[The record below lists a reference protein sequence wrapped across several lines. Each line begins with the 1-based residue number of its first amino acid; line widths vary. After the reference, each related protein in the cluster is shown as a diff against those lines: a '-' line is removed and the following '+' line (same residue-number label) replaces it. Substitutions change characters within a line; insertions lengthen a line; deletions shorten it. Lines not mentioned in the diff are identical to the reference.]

1 MTSNATVG
9 SYRLMLCRDTD
20 GAMTATRFLV
30 HATPI
35 SIAAGSES
43 RAPADVR
50 RLGIALGDRF
60 PSLETIEALCRFD
73 GGDGDEAPA
82 PGLILLDRRFPIWIA
97 LLEQTVLVTIDTE
110 LLDGDPRARVQ
121 RAHEVIE
128 VLRASGHRIVVDV
141 QADRVDTDGISEGD
155 LASRLAAAGSTRWFG
170 LLTRDARF
178 GFGFGGI
185 GFAIATAVIDR
196 WDKGTW
202 PPVWTSAVDG
212 LFFGLFMAAVQY
224 WHARKRLTERL
235 DGMRDEIVSGRTEAP
250 RAWRKS
256 RIAIAGDV
264 AGLVVFGSFAT
275 IGLISRS
282 WAIGLFIAAFWAAAV
297 ASVAV
302 GFGRVLKIDSESIEA
317 CSPFSRTR
325 IAFRDVLQVRQWPAL
340 DLTIVSSDRDW
351 LLIPNGFDER
361 GQLTITLWD
370 RVLGALREPSLQ
382 QVASGAE
389 ILPSLHE
396 TEERRRGRRILRD
409 VACPPL
415 WLLVRRHPLLG
426 QYLWQH
432 RLLRRGRLALARV
445 VAANRVL
452 YRVPRDEGRFDAP
465 AIVIY
470 TFDAADNPQWPG
482 LLDRIATRLTDSHD
496 TAAEWFTN
504 AVTEGGGFPF
514 AVLVPESFTE
524 GVPVCC
530 TTVMVVRR
538 HIPLGSLRA
547 QWLPLLV
554 SPTVRFSVVLP
565 LRFWSTG
572 MCAAWKRDNVTPD

>member
-1 MTSNATVG
+1 MTSNATAG
-9 SYRLMLCRDTD
+9 SYRLMLCRDTA
-20 GAMTATRFLV
+20 GAMTATRFLD

-35 SIAAGSES
+35 SITAGSES

-73 GGDGDEAPA
+73 GGDGEEAAA

-97 LLEQTVLVTIDTE
+97 LVEQTAFVTIDTE
-110 LLDGDPRARVQ
+110 LLDGDPRAHVR

-128 VLRASGHRIVVDV
+128 VGASGYRIMVDV
-141 QADRVDTDGISEGD
+141 QVDRVDPDGISERD
-155 LASRLAAAGSTRWFG
+155 LASRLAAAGSTRWIG
-170 LLTRDARF
+170 LLMRDARF

-202 PPVWTSAVDG
+202 PPVWASAVGG
-212 LFFGLFMAAVQY
+212 LFFGLFMAVVQY
-224 WHARKRLTERL
+224 CHARRGLTQRL
-235 DGMRDEIVSGRTEAP
+235 DGMRHEIVSGRTEAP
-250 RAWRKS
+250 RAYRKS
-256 RIAIAGDV
+256 RTAIAGDV
-264 AGLVVFGSFAT
+264 AGLVVFGGFAT

-297 ASVAV
+297 ASVAI
-302 GFGRVLKIDSESIEA
+302 GFGRVLKIDSESIES
-317 CSPFSRTR
+317 CTPFSRTR
-325 IAFRDVLQVRQWPAL
+325 IAFRDVSQVRQWPAF
-340 DLTIVSSDRDW
+340 DLTIVSSDHDW

-361 GQLTITLWD
+361 GQLTTGLWD

-389 ILPSLHE
+389 ILPSFHE
-396 TEERRRGRRILRD
+396 TEERRRGRLTLHD

-415 WLLVRRHPLLG
+415 WLLVRRHPLRG

-470 TFDAADNPQWPG
+470 TFDAADAPRWPG
-482 LLDRIATRLTDSHD
+482 LLDRIAMRLTDSHD

-524 GVPVCC
+524 GARVYC

-538 HIPLGSLRA
+538 HIPLGLLRA

-572 MCAAWKRDNVTPD
+572 MRVAWKRDDVTSD